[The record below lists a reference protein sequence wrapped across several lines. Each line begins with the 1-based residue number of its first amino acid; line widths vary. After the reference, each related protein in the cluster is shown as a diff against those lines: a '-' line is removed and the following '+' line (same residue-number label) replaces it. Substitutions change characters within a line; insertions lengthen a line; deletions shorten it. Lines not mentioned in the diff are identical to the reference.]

1 MRQFEGA
8 PFLRRTDSTAHM
20 SIVMLVGLLPLCI
33 FSCVYFGY
41 RPALVV
47 LISMAAA
54 FVSEL
59 ICLLVAHRPLRTVL
73 DGTAL
78 VTGGIIG
85 CVMSP
90 TVPYWVPVVAAVFA
104 IVVVKIPFG
113 GLGCNMFNPAAAGVA
128 LVSFAFSDVMFRY
141 PSLAQE
147 APLLQNTNIVIESS
161 LAKQLSTGAASVY
174 PWQDILF
181 GSFPG
186 PIGGTAILVIITC
199 FVYLLLRRLASPLVT
214 LPYLLTCALWA
225 ALFPRG
231 GSDIWYYNVM
241 LELCA
246 GYLLFAGVFML
257 NDPTTR
263 PVNRYARVMYGI
275 AAGILVMVLRQMG
288 RFEEGTCFAILLV
301 NSLSPVFERFGRD
314 IDTLVHTLSEKRK
327 ARWNA

>member
-1 MRQFEGA
+1 MRRFEGA
-8 PFLRRTDSTAHM
+8 PFLRRTDSVTQNSVAVL
-20 SIVMLVGLLPLCI
+20 IGLLPLCI

-41 RPALVV
+41 RPAIVV
-47 LISMAAA
+47 LVSMVSAFISE
-54 FVSEL
+54 FF
-59 ICLLVAHRPLRTVL
+59 CLLIARRPIRTLL
-73 DGTAL
+73 DCTAL

-85 CVMSP
+85 CALSP
-90 TVPYWVPVVAAVFA
+90 MVPYWVPAAAAVFA

-113 GLGCNMFNPAAAGVA
+113 GLGCNVFNPAAAGLA

-141 PSLAQE
+141 PSLTQE
-147 APLLQNTNIVIESS
+147 APLLENTNIIIESS

-181 GSFPG
+181 GSYSG
-186 PIGGTAILVIITC
+186 PIGGTATLVLITC
-199 FVYLLLRRLASPLVT
+199 FIYLFLRRMASPLVT

-225 ALFPRG
+225 VLFPRG
-231 GSDIWYYNVM
+231 DSDFWYYNVM

-263 PVNRYARVMYGI
+263 PVNRYARVMYGV
-275 AAGILVMVLRQMG
+275 AAGILVMALRAIG

-301 NSLSPVFERFGRD
+301 NSLAPVFERFGRD
-314 IDTLVHTLSEKRK
+314 IDGFVHGLSEKRK
-327 ARWNA
+327 VGWRA